1 MNVGSLVWNVFHR
14 ILRFG
19 TIVEREVDDR
29 GWAHFKV
36 DWCEDH
42 SYESARAWDA
52 RFREQPEGRLWRTD
66 ELYPVK
72 ASHLAAV
79 IKNR

>member
-36 DWCEDH
+36 DWHEDH

-52 RFREQPEGRLWRTD
+52 RFR
-66 ELYPVK
+66 
-72 ASHLAAV
+72 
-79 IKNR
+79 